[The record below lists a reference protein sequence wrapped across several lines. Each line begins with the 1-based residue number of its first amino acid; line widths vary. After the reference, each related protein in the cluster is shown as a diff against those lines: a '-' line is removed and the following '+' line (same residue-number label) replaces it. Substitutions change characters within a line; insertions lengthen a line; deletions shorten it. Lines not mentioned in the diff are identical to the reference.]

1 MTLLTQQQ
9 IKKLIECFAY
19 QLSIEQCIPLI
30 CAPLAPFSTD
40 SREYIQFLE
49 EPYLEKLQSYDLV
62 RKSWIDNEE
71 EKMHGSQGIPPEQPP
86 TISPQNPLFF
96 NTN

>member
-1 MTLLTQQQ
+1 
-9 IKKLIECFAY
+9 
-19 QLSIEQCIPLI
+19 
-30 CAPLAPFSTD
+30 
-40 SREYIQFLE
+40 LE